1 MGESVPFG
9 SYWYLV
15 LLIALVVARGMDFL
29 STWIATPTLALE
41 GNPLA
46 KRLGWKGGL
55 LLNAV
60 LVFVL
65 PLWPV
70 PTMVVTTA
78 SVLVA
83 ARNFQSAW
91 LMRSMGEEPYRQW
104 FISRIRGARFRL
116 YLFCLLGNT
125 ALTASVGVA
134 LVLFSPL
141 DTLLPLSIGMGII
154 TYSLAVAAYSGLATW
169 RIRASLRQKDRLHTA
184 LPNRREPAAV
194 LLPEPATRPAEE

>member
-1 MGESVPFG
+1 MRESVPFG

-15 LLIALVVARGMDFL
+15 LLIALVISRGMDFL

-46 KRLGWKGGL
+46 RRLGWKGGL
-55 LLNAV
+55 AVNAV

-70 PTMVVTTA
+70 PTLVVTTA
-78 SVLVA
+78 SLLVA

-104 FISRIRGARFRL
+104 YMARLRGARFRL
-116 YLFCLLGNT
+116 YLFCLLANT
-125 ALTASVGVA
+125 LLTASVGAA
-134 LVLFSPL
+134 LVWFNPL
-141 DTLLPLSIGMGII
+141 NTILPQSIGMGII
-154 TYSLAVAAYSGLATW
+154 TYSIAVAFYSGLAAW
-169 RIRASLRQKDRLHTA
+169 RLRQNLRQKDRLHTA
-184 LPNRREPAAV
+184 LPNRRESAPV
-194 LLPEPATRPAEE
+194 LLPDPAED

>member
-1 MGESVPFG
+1 MRESVPFG

-46 KRLGWKGGL
+46 KRLGWKGGM

-70 PTMVVTTA
+70 PTIVVTTA
-78 SVLVA
+78 SLLVA

-104 FISRIRGARFRL
+104 YVSRIRGARFRL

-125 ALTASVGVA
+125 VLTASVGVA

-141 DTLLPLSIGMGII
+141 DTLLPVSIGMGII
-154 TYSLAVAAYSGLATW
+154 TYSLAVAFYSGLATW

-184 LPNRREPAAV
+184 LPNRREPAPV
-194 LLPEPATRPAEE
+194 LLPDPATRPVED